1 MKHPFLIAVV
11 LLAACSPQRESVDLA
26 IEHVTVIDAV
36 NGVRAE
42 QRVLIKDAQ
51 IHSVTAMADAGPDA
65 IATLDA
71 RGQYLVPGL
80 WDMHVH
86 FLYEPDLT
94 ESMAD
99 LFLRWGV
106 TSVRDTGG
114 NLAQM
119 VALRQ
124 RLRAKDFAA
133 PRLFFS
139 GPLLDGQAVVYDGSP
154 GRPALGIPVPTTERA
169 EAVVSELHRAGADF
183 IKIYEMVEPA
193 VFDALVAAAQKYGL
207 PIASHVPLRLT
218 ADVSGPAVGSIEHL
232 RNIELACAENWQ
244 ELRDQRRETM
254 DKATGPGGI
263 IRSNLHAAQR
273 YAAIAAYSTQ
283 QCEHV
288 LSALA
293 ATIQVPTL
301 RLNAFARQPAYD
313 RTDWVDALS
322 TLPETVRARWQKQ
335 IETTRET
342 RTADARFADWSLR
355 LVRDMHH
362 AQVPIGA
369 GTDTPIAMA
378 IPGYSLHSELEML
391 VSAGLTPLE
400 ALGAATLTPAQFF
413 GLTDEGQVSDGMR
426 ADLLLLDADPTQDIA
441 NTKRIARVMLSGQW
455 HD

>member
-124 RLRAKDFAA
+124 R
-133 PRLFFS
+133 
-139 GPLLDGQAVVYDGSP
+139 
-154 GRPALGIPVPTTERA
+154 
-169 EAVVSELHRAGADF
+169 SEHR
-183 IKIYEMVEPA
+183 
-193 VFDALVAAAQKYGL
+193 
-207 PIASHVPLRLT
+207 
-218 ADVSGPAVGSIEHL
+218 
-232 RNIELACAENWQ
+232 RN
-244 ELRDQRRETM
+244 
-254 DKATGPGGI
+254 
-263 IRSNLHAAQR
+263 
-273 YAAIAAYSTQ
+273 
-283 QCEHV
+283 
-288 LSALA
+288 
-293 ATIQVPTL
+293 
-301 RLNAFARQPAYD
+301 
-313 RTDWVDALS
+313 
-322 TLPETVRARWQKQ
+322 
-335 IETTRET
+335 
-342 RTADARFADWSLR
+342 
-355 LVRDMHH
+355 MH
-362 AQVPIGA
+362 P
-369 GTDTPIAMA
+369 MFR
-378 IPGYSLHSELEML
+378 
-391 VSAGLTPLE
+391 
-400 ALGAATLTPAQFF
+400 LTPAH
-413 GLTDEGQVSDGMR
+413 S
-426 ADLLLLDADPTQDIA
+426 
-441 NTKRIARVMLSGQW
+441 
-455 HD
+455 H